1 MQMQQL
7 MVTSGLL
14 MRVERIIYILPAIF
28 PPSKCLKRWKNP
40 CFEPPDSEPEK
51 RENTGLYTLD
61 NLVRIT
67 DRLGLESLLFPDQT
81 LPFARIASPLPFG
94 YHSKSRLCSM

>member
-28 PPSKCLKRWKNP
+28 PPSKYLKRWKNP

-51 RENTGLYTLD
+51 REKHGALKSGDTI
-61 NLVRIT
+61 RI
-67 DRLGLESLLFPDQT
+67 L
-81 LPFARIASPLPFG
+81 
-94 YHSKSRLCSM
+94 